1 MSEITYDIG
10 EMLDGLGMTTAAIRW
25 KQILDNP
32 ELGNFSA
39 QQLFREILTPQYIEA
54 MNKRYDTNLK
64 FSKLI
69 EKSARVE
76 NLRSG
81 NGRKYNDETV
91 QQVLTYHFIDTGLNV
106 GIYGKTGAGKS
117 YFTSAV
123 CNEACRMNYRCQF
136 LDYCDMMDE
145 LLKLLNQDLAKYTKK
160 LKYYSRLRILFI
172 DDFGI
177 SRYSEDGI
185 KILCHLLKS
194 RADLHYPTVFN
205 TQYEPSEWGE
215 WGKRLSDDPDCFGKL
230 DGIRRR
236 LTTGFTVEILKL

>member
-25 KQILDNP
+25 KQILDDP

-39 QQLFREILTPQYIEA
+39 QQLFREILTPQYVEA
-54 MNKRYDTNLK
+54 MNKRYETNLQ
-64 FSKLI
+64 FSMSI

-76 NLRSG
+76 NLKSG

-91 QQVLTYHFIDTGLNV
+91 QQVLTYHFVDSGLNV

-123 CNEACRMNYRCQF
+123 CNEACRINYRCQC
-136 LDYCDMMDE
+136 LDYCEMMD
-145 LLKLLNQDLAKYTKK
+145 KLLELSKKDLSKYTKK

-185 KILCHLLKS
+185 KILYHLVKS

-205 TQYEPSEWGE
+205 TQYEPSE

-236 LTTGFTVEILKL
+236 LTTGFTVEIVKL